1 MESFCMAE
9 MKKWLIL
16 KQPIYVR
23 IWVYKWP
30 YQILVTR
37 IIIWEW
43 TGIDFYFFFWYS
55 PGYSLYRTE
64 QIEKSSIKAILETVY
79 NSYWIRIRKTNNDDV
94 SYRTDDNFDKSL
106 SYENWAD
113 FQTDEDDRKWSSIW
127 MSHVLWAIIYES

>member
-30 YQILVTR
+30 YQNHHMRMNRNWFL
-37 IIIWEW
+37 
-43 TGIDFYFFFWYS
+43 FFFWYS